1 MVNMVTGSTLVN
13 LQKKKTIKYDRRVKA
28 RRAIIFESF
37 FQARQLFGI
46 YTTAPHLQ
54 LADQPK

>member
-1 MVNMVTGSTLVN
+1 MVNMVTGSTLVY
-13 LQKKKTIKYDRRVKA
+13 LQKKKTIKYDRRVKV

-37 FQARQLFGI
+37 FQAPQLFGI
-46 YTTAPHLQ
+46 STTAPHLQ